1 MPRLLCLCLLLTAA
15 AAPAE
20 TLTID
25 QVLTHPRETLLRPAV
40 EITAV
45 DRAIVQ
51 GTWTGPDDAWTARR
65 AGEDGW
71 IEADPAELGY
81 AYAEIVMEED
91 STWLLDAM
99 GYATVDVNGEPR
111 IGNIYGSTDDWEA
124 WQPHFDFSVIP
135 VRLHA
140 GVNTF
145 LFRGNRY
152 GRLRARLTRVEE
164 GLSFNGRDATLPDLV
179 HGRIYD
185 GWGAIV
191 VINATGGTV
200 SDAVLTADVKGGEPR
215 TVPVPPLPPYGV
227 RKVGFRIDSRAQ
239 KTATAEVA
247 LTLKRGGRTQATHEL
262 VLAVKQPHENRRVTF
277 VSEID
282 RSVQYYGYLPATGG
296 PGPKALVLSL
306 HGASVEAIN
315 QSGSYAP
322 LPWAE
327 IVAPTNRRPFGFSWE
342 DWGRRDALEVLDLAT
357 ETLDIDPDR
366 VYLTGHSMG
375 GHGSWQLAG
384 HYPDRFAAVGPSA
397 GWIDLWSYRQD
408 APADEPDALTVLV
421 ERATLPSRTREFA
434 PNLADMGVYVL
445 HGGADD
451 NVPPEQAYLML
462 DVLEGFHRD
471 YVFHEEPDVGHWWDR
486 SPDPG
491 ADCVSWSPM
500 FDFFARHRL
509 ASAEELRRIAFR
521 TASPSI
527 SAWNRWVGVLQQ
539 IEPWEMSAVD
549 LTRDAA
555 WTHVDGTTR
564 NVRTLALD
572 WSRSEAAEITVT
584 LDGQTLSAPAPDGG
598 TLFLRSRDG
607 EWSVGEAPDPRE
619 KGAANNGGFRS
630 AFQRDPQLVYATGGS
645 PAENAWALAQARYD
659 AEWLWYQ
666 GNGSVD
672 VLPDTLFDPTAEPER
687 DVVLYGHEHRDR
699 LWLDL
704 MTSGPLIQD
713 DSLTVGL
720 TEIMDPSPAILCV
733 RPRRDSTSASVGIVA
748 AAGEHGRRL
757 LQTRPYLRLGVAYPD
772 VVVFQSFG
780 KPLAA
785 GFWGSDWHIREKDR
799 IRWVR

>member
-1 MPRLLCLCLLLTAA
+1 MPRLLCLCLLLTGVAA
-15 AAPAE
+15 SAE

-25 QVLTHPRETLLRPAV
+25 QVRTHPRETLLRPAT

-45 DRAIVQ
+45 DRAIVL
-51 GTWTGPDDAWTARR
+51 GTWAGPDAAWTERR
-65 AGEDGW
+65 ADEDGW

-81 AYAEIVMEED
+81 AYAEVTLAED

-152 GRLRARLTRVEE
+152 GRLRARLTRTED
-164 GLSFNGRDATLPDLV
+164 GLSFNGRDVTLPDLV
-179 HGRIYD
+179 LGETYD

-191 VINATGGTV
+191 LINATGETV
-200 SDAVLTADVKGGEPR
+200 TDATLTADVDGGDPQ

-227 RKVGFRIDSRAQ
+227 RKVGFRIESRAQ
-239 KTATAEVA
+239 KMAAMDVK
-247 LTLKRGGRTQATHEL
+247 LTLKRDGKTQAEHALT
-262 VLAVKQPHENRRVTF
+262 LAVKAAHENRRVTF

-282 RSVQYYGYLPATGG
+282 GSVQYYGYLPATGG

-315 QSGSYAP
+315 QSGSYEP

-357 ETLDIDPDR
+357 ETLDIDPSR

-384 HYPDRFAAVGPSA
+384 HYPDKFAAVGPSA

-408 APADEPDALTVLV
+408 APADEPDALTALV

-434 PNLADMGVYVL
+434 PNLAGMGVYVL

-462 DVLEGFHRD
+462 DVLKDFHRD
-471 YVFHEEPDVGHWWDR
+471 YVFHEEPDVGHWWDH

-491 ADCVSWSPM
+491 ADCVSWPPM

-509 ASAEELRRIAFR
+509 ASAEELRHVAFR

-527 SAWNRWVGVLQQ
+527 NAWNRWAGILQQ
-539 IEPWEMSAVD
+539 VEPWVMSAVD
-549 LTRDAA
+549 VTRDAA
-555 WTHVDGTTR
+555 WTRVDGTTR

-572 WSRSEAAEITVT
+572 LSRSDAAEVTVT
-584 LDGQTLSAPAPDGG
+584 LDGQSLTVARPADG
-598 TLFLRSRDG
+598 LLHLRNRDG
-607 EWSVGEAPDPRE
+607 MWAAGDAPNPRE
-619 KGAANNGGFRS
+619 KGPANNGGFRS
-630 AFQRDPQLVYATGGS
+630 AFQRRPQLVYATGGS
-645 PAENAWALAQARYD
+645 PDENAWALAQARFD

-672 VLPDTLFDPTAEPER
+672 VLPDTLFDASAEPER
-687 DVVLYGHEHRDR
+687 DVVLYGHEHRDG
-699 LWLDL
+699 LWPAL
-704 MTSGPLIQD
+704 MIGGPLITD
-713 DSLTVGL
+713 DSLGVGL
-720 TEIMDPSPAILCV
+720 TGIMDGSPAILCV
-733 RPRRDSTSASVGIVA
+733 RPRRDSTTASVGIVA
-748 AAGEHGRRL
+748 AGGVHGRRL
-757 LQTRPYLRLGVAYPD
+757 LRTRPYLRLGVSYPD
-772 VVVFQSFG
+772 VVVFRYDG
-780 KPLAA
+780 MPLAA
-785 GFWGSDWHIREKDR
+785 GFWGSGWRYWEKDR
-799 IRWVR
+799 IRWAR